1 MSMNKSSNMQS
12 MQVAYGDEIT
22 AGASNTHVN
31 CFGFC
36 CDFRKAVIAVNGTML
51 GFQILMM
58 ILIAVGGSVLG
69 SSMSDAV
76 AELDDDQAKQAMS
89 DFSSGGGA
97 IVGFLEVLVF
107 IGVIFTLLGIFGAL
121 KFNKCAVIT
130 TSVFYSLSVL
140 GNLLSFNSS
149 AAGQSIFNIILPALF
164 LYPHVCFLILMD
176 KGIMTA
182 ENYHRIEKCC

>member
-1 MSMNKSSNMQS
+1 MNKSSKMES

-22 AGASNTHVN
+22 SDASNMHVN

-51 GFQILMM
+51 GFQILTM
-58 ILIAVGGSVLG
+58 IVIAVGGSVLG
-69 SSMSDAV
+69 GSMSDAV

-89 DFSSGGGA
+89 DFSAGGGA

-107 IGVIFTLLGIFGAL
+107 IGVIFTSLGIFGAL
-121 KFNKCAVIT
+121 KFNKCAVVT
-130 TSVFYSLSVL
+130 TSVFYSLSVV
-140 GNLLSFNSS
+140 GNLFSFNSG
-149 AAGQSIFNIILPALF
+149 AAGQSILNIILPALF